1 MLMVNHQHQFINHY
15 SFKLVIFHH
24 FLSSLSLGAL
34 LACWLC
40 CPLIHNEVVRPTNY
54 FTSVALT
61 MYHYCPPGHSV
72 APNRHWQCYTSKQRK
87 MGWSNFWSIIF
98 IISCTWDFKRCEWLF
113 HQPLFLSYNC
123 TEKNSLVCSNHLY
136 NYLLAILAYIH
147 QRKYKLIVKQIHILG
162 TYI

>member
-1 MLMVNHQHQFINHY
+1 MNQFINHY

-40 CPLIHNEVVRPTNY
+40 CTLIHNEVVRPTNY

-72 APNRHWQCYTSKQRK
+72 APNRHWQCYTSKQRT
-87 MGWSNFWSIIF
+87 MVWNNFWSIIF
-98 IISCTWDFKRCEWLF
+98 IISCTCNFKRYRDDYFSQGHLPF
-113 HQPLFLSYNC
+113 FLSYYRA
-123 TEKNSLVCSNHLY
+123 EKNRPGFCSNHLY
-136 NYLLAILAYIH
+136 KFIYFLSLLLFIIKKWL
-147 QRKYKLIVKQIHILG
+147 
-162 TYI
+162 